1 MRKAFITGA
10 SRGIGRAIADCFTRE
25 GYEVIT
31 PSSRALD
38 LSDPESISWFFSG
51 FQEPIDVLVN
61 NAGTNQLA
69 GLDDITVGHLNSTLA
84 INLQGPILVA
94 KALVP
99 GMKSRQY
106 GRILNI
112 SSIWSVVAKQRRLPY
127 IAAKSGINGITRAL
141 ALELAPF
148 NVLVNALAP
157 GYVNTD
163 LTRQNNSEEALQG
176 IRAMIPVGRLAEP
189 EEIAE
194 FAVFLCSERNSY
206 LTGQTVVMDGGYT
219 IL

>member
-1 MRKAFITGA
+1 MRKAFISGA
-10 SRGIGRAIADCFTRE
+10 SRGIGRAIAERFAQE
-25 GYEVIT
+25 GYEVIA

-38 LSDPESISWFFSG
+38 LSDPGSISRFFSG
-51 FQEPIDVLVN
+51 FREPIDVLVN

-69 GLDDITVGHLNSTLA
+69 GVDDITVEQLGSTLA
-84 INLQGPILVA
+84 VNLQGPILLA
-94 KALVP
+94 KAIAP
-99 GMKSRQY
+99 GMKSRHY

-112 SSIWSVVAKQRRLPY
+112 SSIWSIVAKQRRLPY

-148 NVLVNALAP
+148 NILVNALAP

-176 IRAMIPVGRLAEP
+176 IRAMIPIGRLAEP

-194 FAVFLCSERNSY
+194 LAAFLCSDRNSY